1 MSKINHQ
8 LSDQLIDWYWEHG
21 SKREGAHVLTRGNWL
36 DKIIRVMDEARNVE
50 DAQTLY
56 TKPTMALWGPSQTG
70 KSTLLAQFIDHNVT
84 EEGYNSPLSWH
95 DTCPARF
102 CGRRIADSNLA
113 VLNPFHAGSDASGC
127 VTRFQL
133 KDSVRFPEYPV
144 EVQFAS
150 IQEVF
155 LYMAV
160 GYLSETVA
168 KRYANA
174 KAEKEDNG
182 EVVILSAGDLTEAA
196 ARHTKKVKDPT
207 PNKEA
212 YMLLTALL
220 NVVDILIEMDTSRF
234 NNLRQEWT
242 SRRSELLN
250 NDKLV
255 SSTEVVEAFAAE
267 ILWDNWSNLTSLF
280 QGLSKKCRELGN
292 KTVYCT
298 IEIAAELLDIDA
310 ARSYSDSDNV
320 RVKRLIDSCKLQ
332 EVDEN
337 TVILN
342 TKEGTPFFNGGIDFG
357 LAQGLVSLIIVP
369 LRKDIMSQTHP
380 AVYEM
385 LEKADLLDFPGVS
398 NEHTGALLRN
408 EQLALDYVDTAPD
421 AKYKY
426 PLHALISVLK
436 RGKTAAI
443 VIGSSRKLNIDA
455 FSLLVRMPA
464 GAIFPGHPMQL
475 QNGIRFWFSSMG
487 LRLGK
492 QQDGNKLPI
501 NLLLTFSAT
510 LLNLVHKN
518 GTGDAGL
525 KDVFN
530 KLKKLEDLSSPDVVT
545 TYCVNYPQFPDGHI
559 QIDTDDRKRQVIGEI
574 LGDKHFKAQFA
585 GTEQALE
592 AMADLEEG
600 QYGGRL
606 FFFNSITQQLS
617 TDRRQALLVKKQEQL
632 EAIWDSCMREA
643 LPPKTEEDS
652 ARANDL
658 KKLIDILGTPPMS
671 EKELIEVARTVQD
684 FQNIDP
690 TKIKEI
696 PDEASDCH
704 EYISEIIK
712 TWLENA
718 KTKKLQTNMGF
729 ESEEHRNRVLTY
741 LYARLNSIHQDIV
754 LWMKTLYAA
763 KKIQNI
769 DIKRENRRLVAT
781 YMGNKLFPMRSNHR
795 TEIDSIELLNRITK
809 STESIGVN
817 HPYYISVISPFCSVL
832 EELTH
837 SDEEIRRGYQ
847 IGDNELEDL
856 VGDVT
861 NFNQNSD
868 SVQTNEQ

>member
-1 MSKINHQ
+1 MSKINHK
-8 LSDQLIDWYWEHG
+8 LSDQLLDWYWEHG

-50 DAQTLY
+50 DAQTIY

-133 KDSVRFPEYPV
+133 KESVRFPEYPV

-174 KAEKEDNG
+174 KAEKEDAG

-207 PNKEA
+207 PDKEA

-234 NNLRQEWT
+234 NNLRQEWPA
-242 SRRSELLN
+242 RRSELLN

-255 SSTEVVEAFAAE
+255 SSVEVVEAFAAE

-280 QGLSKKCRELGN
+280 QGLSKKCRELGG

-310 ARSYSDSDNV
+310 ARSYSDSDNT
-320 RVKRLIDSCKLQ
+320 RVKRLIDSCKLR

-342 TKEGTPFFNGGIDFG
+342 TKEGNPFFNGGIDFG

-398 NEHTGALLRN
+398 NEHTGALLHN

-574 LGDKHFKAQFA
+574 LGDKHFKAQFS

-600 QYGGRL
+600 QYGGRI
-606 FFFNSITQQLS
+606 FFFNSITRQLS

-632 EAIWDSCMREA
+632 EAIWDSCLREA
-643 LPPKTEEDS
+643 LPPKTADDN
-652 ARANDL
+652 ARAKDL
-658 KKLIDILGTPPMS
+658 NKLIEALQNPPTS
-671 EKELIEVARTVQD
+671 ENKLMEIARTVQD

-690 TKIKEI
+690 AKLDTL
-696 PDEASDCH
+696 PNRSTDTH
-704 EYISEIIK
+704 EYIAKVIK
-712 TWLENA
+712 TWLENSKA
-718 KTKKLQTNMGF
+718 KNLQTSMGF

-741 LYARLNSIHQDIV
+741 LYARLNALHDE
-754 LWMKTLYAA
+754 LDTWMKSLYAVRS
-763 KKIQNI
+763 ITNMEER
-769 DIKRENRRLVAT
+769 REGRRLIAT
-781 YMGNKLFPMRSNHR
+781 RMGNALFPMRPQHR
-795 TEIDSIELLNRITK
+795 KEQDSINLLNRITQDGQGTGK
-809 STESIGVN
+809 N
-817 HPYYISVISPFCSVL
+817 HPYYISVIEPFCDVL
-832 EELTH
+832 DVLTKSEE
-837 SDEEIRRGYQ
+837 EMQRGYQ
-847 IGDNELEDL
+847 AGDKELETM
-856 VGDVT
+856 VGDT
-861 NFNQNSD
+861 TEHHQESAATTEA
-868 SVQTNEQ
+868 Q